1 MARCVWALESKEIV
15 EHLSEMQEENSR
27 GWLVNLIETMPYA
40 DLIRGLVPVWAI
52 WYARRK
58 AIHENIFQSLL
69 STHSDGAILLGFPK
83 VHDSP
88 IQGRISKDHTKTPTR
103 A

>member
-1 MARCVWALESKEIV
+1 
-15 EHLSEMQEENSR
+15 
-27 GWLVNLIETMPYA
+27 
-40 DLIRGLVPVWAI
+40 VWAI

-69 STHSDGAILLGFPK
+69 STHSDGAILSGFPK

-88 IQGRISKDHTKTPTR
+88 IQGRISEDHTRGLNQDKSCVPIVLALCTNRVPPRTKYLPVKNTDR
-103 A
+103 GVLGRGISCKE